1 MMVYHIAYLVTWW
14 PSWWLRESP
23 RYLIPSNEC
32 SMISFSFP
40 TRLLCIRPSFWV
52 LSRILGPIP
61 SISAILE
68 KNTHQWY
75 KPSYIYFNVAFSI
88 LKYKNCGISIIL
100 PTYLNQ
106 IAKLICNYGESR
118 CIMSW
123 RFHPLSHFVNTH

>member
-68 KNTHQWY
+68 KKIPINGINQAI
-75 KPSYIYFNVAFSI
+75 YII

>member
-1 MMVYHIAYLVTWW
+1 MKVWYNESMVYHIAYLVTWW
-14 PSWWLRESP
+14 PSWLRESP

-32 SMISFSFP
+32 SMISFAFP
-40 TRLLCIRPSFWV
+40 TRLLCMRSSFWV

-68 KNTHQWY
+68 KIPINGINQAIH
-75 KPSYIYFNVAFSI
+75 II
-88 LKYKNCGISIIL
+88 KYKNCGISIIL